1 MDNIATSDSY
11 FESNNQVKILIGD
24 NLDRYGRLSLYYPFK
39 EKKPPHKE
47 LTTKMIKKIEKKESQ
62 PFLMYLKIYDSSEL
76 LFDSE
81 HEVKVDGNCT
91 IAEITRMCLKEEVA
105 SKIHVRH

>member
-24 NLDRYGRLSLYYPFK
+24 TLDRYERLSLYCPFK
-39 EKKPPHKE
+39 EKKAPHKE

-62 PFLMYLKIYDSSEL
+62 PLLLYLKIYDSSEL
-76 LFDSE
+76 LFDTE

-105 SKIHVRH
+105 SKMHVRH